1 VQQTNKD
8 KNIHGCVNQP
18 FPNPGSSFWPLL
30 QLGTPGLVLSRA
42 TRDPPHSGGRLFDT
56 CSTKSRGG
64 HAKACS
70 PLGTY
75 LKVIVHSQSR
85 AIVQTL
91 VCQAPF
97 PSRLQRRRL
106 NKAIMRRTE
115 TPDSDCMYSTAR
127 PCGIDPRGSRQSMD
141 PVSKPRHAAAQQKE
155 HQHAPQVQRS
165 GRCILWY
172 RVSGWISPAVHL
184 PLHLGA
190 HRPAL

>member
-1 VQQTNKD
+1 
-8 KNIHGCVNQP
+8 
-18 FPNPGSSFWPLL
+18 
-30 QLGTPGLVLSRA
+30 
-42 TRDPPHSGGRLFDT
+42 LFDT

-106 NKAIMRRTE
+106 NKAIMGRTE
-115 TPDSDCMYSTAR
+115 TPDDDCMYSTAR
-127 PCGIDPRGSRQSMD
+127 VGLIREDRASQWIQSPNRDTQPRNRKNTNTLLKCNALVGAYYGTVSLDGFPLRSTSRCILGLT
-141 PVSKPRHAAAQQKE
+141 
-155 HQHAPQVQRS
+155 VQRS
-165 GRCILWY
+165 EW
-172 RVSGWISPAVHL
+172 
-184 PLHLGA
+184 
-190 HRPAL
+190 